1 MGGDFVDYLDLLP
14 VTTGFFAKDVHLV
27 VSTRNCKH
35 VSDLAPADFPEGYFF
50 RNFNLFSDPVIFFVV
65 DVSPDFDGAVFAT
78 AGDSLVQHSN
88 IVAPG
93 HISDPVGVFP
103 DFCEFNVL
111 VDEFEKV
118 YCVVISTAHEPFG
131 RELELLWHNRVGF
144 ILYERVDALHKN
156 GRLGRWTPAYAV
168 YALFVS
174 YEIVNF
180 VQLIITATL
189 EHYNAALSGSRSQ
202 NQSILPRSPRDAIH

>member
-1 MGGDFVDYLDLLP
+1 LDLLP
-14 VTTGFFAKDVHLV
+14 VTAGLFAEDVHLV
-27 VSTRNCKH
+27 VSTRNGKH
-35 VSDLAPADFPEGYFF
+35 VTDLAPADFPEGYFF

-65 DVSPDFDGAVFAT
+65 DVSPDFDGAVFTT

-103 DFCEFNVL
+103 DFCKFNVL
-111 VDEFEKV
+111 IDEFEKV
-118 YCVVISTAHEPFG
+118 YCVVISTTHESFS
-131 RELELLWHNRVGF
+131 REFELFWHNRVGF
-144 ILYERVDALHKN
+144 ILYKRVDALHKN

-180 VQLIITATL
+180 VQFFITATL
-189 EHYNAALSGSRSQ
+189 KHYDAALSGSRSQ